1 MSKILYIVHCIDTE
15 GPLNESIIKTFQ
27 RLKSI
32 FDLTLKPTKKNL
44 IKIFLIVLLLLLII
58 FIYSKIDQKKVTQQ
72 TILENKEA
80 IYITNI
86 IKDVNYTSKDQKG
99 NEFILKADQ
108 GEIDPSDDNIIFL
121 KNVRA
126 VIKIKDKNDVNI
138 SSDYGK
144 YNINNYETIFSK
156 NVIITYIDH
165 KINSN
170 YADFSFNRN
179 LMIISKD
186 VTYTDLESML
196 KADLIEIN
204 IETKDTRISMYE
216 QNKKVNIK
224 SKD

>member
-1 MSKILYIVHCIDTE
+1 MAIFTYKFSGYSSKKEISKD
-15 GPLNESIIKTFQ
+15 
-27 RLKSI
+27 
-32 FDLTLKPTKKNL
+32 
-44 IKIFLIVLLLLLII
+44 LII
-58 FIYSKIDQKKVTQQ
+58 
-72 TILENKEA
+72 NEA
-80 IYITNI
+80 EEEPNFNSNI
-86 IKDVNYTSKDQKG
+86 ILDVNYSAFDSKG
-99 NEFILKADQ
+99 NQYLINAKK
-108 GEIDPSDDNIIFL
+108 GEIDLSDTNIIFL
-121 KNVRA
+121 TDVTAIINLNDSNI
-126 VIKIKDKNDVNI
+126 IKIK
-138 SSDYGK
+138 SDYGK

-204 IETKDTRISMYE
+204 IETKDTRISVYE

>member
-1 MSKILYIVHCIDTE
+1 M
-15 GPLNESIIKTFQ
+15 
-27 RLKSI
+27 
-32 FDLTLKPTKKNL
+32 TKKNL
-44 IKIFLIVLLLLLII
+44 IKIFLIVLLLLFII
-58 FIYSKIDQKKVTQQ
+58 FIYSNIDQKKVTQQ

-80 IYITNI
+80 IYSTNI

-108 GEIDPSDDNIIFL
+108 GEIDLSDDNIIFL

>member
-1 MSKILYIVHCIDTE
+1 M
-15 GPLNESIIKTFQ
+15 
-27 RLKSI
+27 
-32 FDLTLKPTKKNL
+32 TKKNL

-108 GEIDPSDDNIIFL
+108 GEIDLSDDNIIFL

-144 YNINNYETIFSK
+144 YNINNYDSIFSK
-156 NVIITYIDH
+156 NVLVDYIDNT
-165 KINSN
+165 ISSE
-170 YADFSFNRN
+170 YLDFSINRN
-179 LMIISKD
+179 TMIISKN
-186 VTYTDLESML
+186 VIYNNKENIL
-196 KADLIEIN
+196 KADTIEVDIK
-204 IETKDTRISMYE
+204 TKDTKIYMYE
-216 QNKKVNIK
+216 NKKRVNLK
-224 SKD
+224 NKLN

>member
-1 MSKILYIVHCIDTE
+1 M
-15 GPLNESIIKTFQ
+15 
-27 RLKSI
+27 
-32 FDLTLKPTKKNL
+32 TKKNL
-44 IKIFLIVLLLLLII
+44 IKIFLIVLLLSLII

-80 IYITNI
+80 IYSANI

-108 GEIDPSDDNIIFL
+108 GEIDLSDENIIFL

-126 VIKIKDKNDVNI
+126 VIKIKGKNDVSI
-138 SSDYGK
+138 SSNYGK

-165 KINSN
+165 KISSN

>member
-1 MSKILYIVHCIDTE
+1 M
-15 GPLNESIIKTFQ
+15 
-27 RLKSI
+27 
-32 FDLTLKPTKKNL
+32 TKKNL

-99 NEFILKADQ
+99 NEFMLKADQ
-108 GEIDPSDDNIIFL
+108 GETDPSDDNIIFL